1 MNPLSSIPPFL
12 QGIGALV
19 IFAEGVF
26 LVAWHARQAE
36 HARPD
41 AAPVVA
47 GFLSLWFAAAL
58 LLGDSAHFPLPSESL
73 RQPLSGLVALV
84 PFAAALLW
92 AFRSSAGRAINSA
105 TAPAAL
111 IAVQFYRVAGVFFL
125 FPHLAYGTLPGGFA
139 WPAGVGD
146 TITGLAAPFVAL
158 ALLRQCRGSVT
169 LAVAWNLFGILDL
182 IVAPAT
188 ATYFRVP
195 ILAMYPLSLVPLFVG
210 PPLGI
215 LTHVLSLRNLA
226 VNRNVPYAN
235 IEKCKH
241 LSS

>member
-1 MNPLSSIPPFL
+1 MHPLTAIPPFV
-12 QGIGALV
+12 QGIAALV
-19 IFAEGVF
+19 IFAEGAF
-26 LVAWHARQAE
+26 LIAWHARQAE
-36 HARPD
+36 RTRPG
-41 AAPVVA
+41 AAPLVA
-47 GFLSLWFAAAL
+47 GFLALWFAVAL

-84 PFAAALLW
+84 PFAGALLW
-92 AFRSSAGRAINSA
+92 VFRSTAGRAINST

-111 IAVQFYRVAGVFFL
+111 IAVQFYRVAGVFFI
-125 FPHLAYGTLPGGFA
+125 FPYLAYGTLPAGFA

-146 TITGLAAPFVAL
+146 TVTGLAAPFVAL
-158 ALLRQCRGSVT
+158 ALLRRCRRSLT

-188 ATYFRVP
+188 ATHFKVP

-226 VNRNVPYAN
+226 MNRKA
-235 IEKCKH
+235 
-241 LSS
+241 LLT